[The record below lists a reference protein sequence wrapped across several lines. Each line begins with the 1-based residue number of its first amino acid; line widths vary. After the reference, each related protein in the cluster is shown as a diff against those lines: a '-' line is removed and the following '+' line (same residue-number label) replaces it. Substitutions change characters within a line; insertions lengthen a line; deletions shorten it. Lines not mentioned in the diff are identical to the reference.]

1 MCFSASASFAAGIIL
16 SAISVSTIK
25 KVEKPSQI
33 YFASIPLL
41 FCIQQLSEGL
51 LWLALTQ
58 SAYALFQNI
67 TTYIFLFFAQI
78 LWPFW
83 LPFSL
88 FKLEKN
94 SRIKQKMKLF
104 LGMGILVSFYLAYCL
119 ISFDVKAEIVGNH
132 IFYNQDYPIL
142 FGNYGDLIYIIATTV
157 PPLISSVKHM
167 WTLGVIIFSSYII
180 TMLFYTDY
188 VISVWCFFA
197 SIISVAV
204 LYLIMQMKDSSK
216 KTIRNIS

>member
-1 MCFSASASFAAGIIL
+1 MCFSASASFGAGIIL

-41 FCIQQLSEGL
+41 FCVQQLSEGF

-58 SAYALFQNI
+58 STYASFQDI

-78 LWPFW
+78 LWPVW

-88 FKLEKN
+88 FKLENN

-104 LGMGILVSFYLAYCL
+104 LGIGILVSSYLTYCL
-119 ISFDVKAEIVGNH
+119 ISFDVKAEIVGYH
-132 IFYNQDYPIL
+132 ISYSQDYPIL
-142 FGNYGDLIYIIATTV
+142 FGNYGDLLYILATTV
-157 PPLISSVKHM
+157 PPLISSIKRM
-167 WTLGVIIFSSYII
+167 WTLGVIIFISYII
-180 TMLFYTDY
+180 TLLFYTDY

-204 LYLIMQMKDSSK
+204 LYLIMQMKHSSK
-216 KTIRNIS
+216 KSFQNIK